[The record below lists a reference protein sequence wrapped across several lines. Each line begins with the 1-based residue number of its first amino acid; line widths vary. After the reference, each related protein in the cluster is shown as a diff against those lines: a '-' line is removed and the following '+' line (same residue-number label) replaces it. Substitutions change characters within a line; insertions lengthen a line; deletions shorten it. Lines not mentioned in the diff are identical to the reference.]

1 VHSVLG
7 VLLVALGG
15 GIGSATRYLVGGW
28 FANRFGP
35 AFPYGTFVI
44 NVTGSFIIGVFLA
57 FAQERVSLSPYWR
70 LFFAVGFV
78 GGYMTFSTFEYES
91 VRLLQ
96 DGEML
101 LGALYL
107 VGSVVTGAVGAV
119 VGIAVG
125 SWI

>member
-1 VHSVLG
+1 MLG
-7 VLLVALGG
+7 VLLVAVGG

-28 FANRFGP
+28 FASRFGP

-44 NVTGSFIIGVFLA
+44 NVTGSFIIGFFLA
-57 FAQERVSLSPYWR
+57 FAQERVALSPYWR

-78 GGYMTFSTFEYES
+78 GGYTTFSTFEYES

-101 LGALYL
+101 LGAVYL
-107 VGSVVTGAVGAV
+107 LGSVLTGGLAAIG
-119 VGIAVG
+119 GIALG
-125 SWI
+125 SWV

>member
-1 VHSVLG
+1 MAL
-7 VLLVALGG
+7 LLVAVGG
-15 GIGSATRYLVGGW
+15 GIGSVARYLVGGW

-44 NVTGSFIIGVFLA
+44 NVTGSFIIGFFLA
-57 FAQERVSLSPYWR
+57 FAQERISLSPYWR

-78 GGYMTFSTFEYES
+78 GGYTTFSTFEYES

-107 VGSVVTGAVGAV
+107 LGSVLTGGLAAIG
-119 VGIAVG
+119 GIVLG
-125 SWI
+125 SWV

>member
-1 VHSVLG
+1 VVAA
-7 VLLVALGG
+7 LLVAIGG
-15 GIGSATRYLVGGW
+15 GIGSVTRYLVGGW

-44 NVTGSFIIGVFLA
+44 NVTGSFIIGLFLA

-70 LFFAVGFV
+70 LFFAVGFL
-78 GGYMTFSTFEYES
+78 GGYTTFSSFEYES
-91 VRLLQ
+91 IRLLQ

-101 LGALYL
+101 LGAVYMI
-107 VGSVVTGAVGAV
+107 GSVVAG
-119 VGIAVG
+119 GIAAISGITLG

>member
-1 VHSVLG
+1 MAA
-7 VLLVALGG
+7 LLVAIGG
-15 GIGSATRYLVGGW
+15 GIGSVTRYLVGGW

-44 NVTGSFIIGVFLA
+44 NVTGSFIIGLFLA

-70 LFFAVGFV
+70 LFFAVGFL
-78 GGYMTFSTFEYES
+78 GGYTTFSSFEYES
-91 VRLLQ
+91 IRLLQ

-101 LGALYL
+101 LGAVYMI
-107 VGSVVTGAVGAV
+107 GSVVAG
-119 VGIAVG
+119 GIAAISGITLG

>member
-1 VHSVLG
+1 MLG

-15 GIGSATRYLVGGW
+15 GIGSAARYLVGGW

-44 NVTGSFIIGVFLA
+44 NVTGSFIIGFSLA

-78 GGYMTFSTFEYES
+78 GGYTTFSTFEYES

-96 DGEML
+96 DREML
-101 LGALYL
+101 LGAVYVL
-107 VGSVVTGAVGAV
+107 GSVLTGGLAAIG
-119 VGIAVG
+119 GIALG
-125 SWI
+125 SWV